1 LQGNLKKEDE
11 TMKKV
16 RPINGKVV
24 VQPFESEGKTSG
36 GIYIPDTA
44 KESLNEGKVIAVAKD
59 ATDEVA
65 VGDRVVYKGF
75 GGSEIEIEGEKYILL
90 TEDELLAKYEV
101 SAKIPE

>member
-1 LQGNLKKEDE
+1 MRK
-11 TMKKV
+11 M

-24 VQPFESEGKTSG
+24 VKPLKSEEKSPG

-44 KESLNEGKVIAVAKD
+44 KESLNEGEVVAVAKD

-75 GGSEIEIEGEKYILL
+75 GGSEIEMDGVKYILL
-90 TEDELLAKYEV
+90 TEDDILAKYEV
-101 SAKIPE
+101 SDKIPD